1 MTPQVVAVSKGFIAV
16 AAHKRCLSFMFLL
29 YYRHW
34 GPQPTTGHI
43 VSCTG
48 RRLLLYLDGKD
59 RFLVN
64 RFSSSIKKWQQAVLC
79 HLVLVVEG
87 FIGLLKEKRTPARLH
102 FHSY

>member
-1 MTPQVVAVSKGFIAV
+1 MPPQVVAVSKGFVAV
-16 AAHKRCLSFMFLL
+16 AADKRCLSFMFLL

-34 GPQPTTGHI
+34 WPHSTTVHI
-43 VSCTG
+43 VRYTG
-48 RRLLLYLDGKD
+48 RRLLVYLDGED
-59 RFLVN
+59 RFLIN
-64 RFSSSIKKWQQAVLC
+64 RFSSSVKKWQQTVLC